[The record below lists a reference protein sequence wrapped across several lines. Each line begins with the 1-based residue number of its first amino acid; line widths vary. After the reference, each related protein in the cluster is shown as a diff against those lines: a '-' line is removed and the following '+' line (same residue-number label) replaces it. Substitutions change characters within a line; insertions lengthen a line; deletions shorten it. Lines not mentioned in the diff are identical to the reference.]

1 MNVSVRL
8 RGIIAVFALAGASIA
23 QNRVPGSYRISTFA
37 GENPATDMYAG
48 SAWLAVPSGVTV
60 DQAGNLYFTEI
71 GNNVI
76 RRADRGGMVTTISG
90 TGEPGYSGDG
100 GPASRARIG
109 ADADA
114 IVVSREGTLCFGDFW
129 NDAIRCITADGTIS
143 TLGSAL
149 RSGGLAQDAAGNL
162 YATSTGNQVV
172 RIGRDGT
179 KEIVAGT
186 GQPGYSEMADPLP
199 RRSSM
204 RRPQSPWMRRE
215 IYVRGYRKRAH
226 SPHRSPGDGHNDR
239 RKRDRN
245 SRNEQ

>member
-1 MNVSVRL
+1 
-8 RGIIAVFALAGASIA
+8 
-23 QNRVPGSYRISTFA
+23 
-37 GENPATDMYAG
+37 MYAG

-129 NDAIRCITADGTIS
+129 NDAIRCITAVARS
-143 TLGSAL
+143 LPSQV
-149 RSGGLAQDAAGNL
+149 RSGPADLLRTQRETCMRHLPGIRWSESGETAPKKLWP
-162 YATSTGNQVV
+162 V
-172 RIGRDGT
+172 RGSRD
-179 KEIVAGT
+179 IR
-186 GQPGYSEMADPLP
+186 EMADPLP

-204 RRPQSPWMRRE
+204 RRPQSPWMRRG
-215 IYVRGYRKRAH
+215 ISMLRIRLTAH